1 MLPLR
6 DSDSPIFGIIT
17 WKRKSRT
24 GRDGYLSVAETLAK
38 WKEQTAQLDSCND
51 KPIRKAPAIGSK
63 KGCMKGKGGP
73 ENSRCD
79 YRGVRQRTWGKWV
92 AEIRQPNKG
101 KRLWLGTFA
110 SAVEAA
116 FAYDEAA
123 KAMYGSRARLN
134 FPGCC
139 SVTTS
144 SGTCA
149 EATPSGSDSTA
160 TFNHCE
166 VCVAEEIDVKPLIPN
181 LRNESGEVE
190 SRMCSRLAAVAEA
203 SVPNRMSQS
212 EAKEEPCDIKPGFTD
227 ISNFYWEDGWDYS
240 LGPEAKDDLH
250 DIKQEASGVGNYHWD
265 GGHDYSMDE
274 MCDLDELW
282 GLLDNSPVYNM
293 ESILGLGFDDDQLG
307 SSTAAPERNEYWGQP
322 VDLPYQF

>member
-1 MLPLR
+1 MAVS
-6 DSDSPIFGIIT
+6 SDVTIT
-17 WKRKSRT
+17 RKGKSRT
-24 GRDGYLSVAETLAK
+24 GRDGCLSVAETLSK
-38 WKEQTAQLDSCND
+38 WKEQTVQLDSCND
-51 KPIRKAPAIGSK
+51 KPIRRAPAIGSK

-110 SAVEAA
+110 NAVEAA

-144 SGTCA
+144 SGTC
-149 EATPSGSDSTA
+149 DSTT
-160 TFNHCE
+160 TFNHSG
-166 VCVAEEIDVKPLIPN
+166 VCAAEEIDVKPLIPN

-190 SRMCSRLAAVAEA
+190 SRMCTRLDAVVEA
-203 SVPNRMSQS
+203 DMPNRMSQS
-212 EAKEEPCDIKPGFTD
+212 EAKDEPCNIKPGFTD
-227 ISNFYWEDGWDYS
+227 IPNFYWEDGQDYS
-240 LGPEAKDDLH
+240 ARPEAKDDLH
-250 DIKQEASGVGNYHWD
+250 DIKQEASGVGNCYWD

-274 MCDLDELW
+274 MCDLDELR
-282 GLLDNSPVYNM
+282 GLLDDIPLCNM
-293 ESILGLGFDDDQLG
+293 ESILGLGFDDGQLG
-307 SSTAAPERNEYWGQP
+307 SSTAAPERNQYWGQP